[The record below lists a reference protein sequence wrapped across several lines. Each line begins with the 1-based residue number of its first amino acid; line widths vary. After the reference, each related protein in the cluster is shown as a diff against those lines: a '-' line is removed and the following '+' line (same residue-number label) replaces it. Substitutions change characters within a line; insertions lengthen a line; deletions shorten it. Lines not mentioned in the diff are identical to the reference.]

1 MATITYKCPNC
12 DADLTYR
19 PGTKDFGCNYCGS
32 SFTEEQL
39 DSLLNQ
45 DSLLDEQQ
53 ETLGNAESSTAV
65 VYTCPSCGAEL
76 VTDSTTA
83 ATFCFYCH
91 NPVIMAGQLSGE
103 FTPDSVIPF
112 EIPKEKVKQQLIEWC
127 KSKKFIDDG
136 FFSEMQ
142 LEKLTGVYFPF
153 WLVDGKVSAT
163 YAARSNSLKVW
174 VVGDIEYTET
184 TQYAHLRGGDIDM
197 NDLTIGALDRQ
208 DAELLNGVYPY
219 NLTAVKKFDMKYLSG
234 FFAEKRNIEKKSV
247 EPKAAQT
254 ARKVAEERLESTVVG
269 YGALT
274 GQQLHIDEE
283 TYDWQYALMPAW
295 MMTYRYKDE
304 LYYFAMNGQTGKIA
318 GRVPVSTRKINRLAG
333 IIAIAGTVLGAVMG
347 GIMWL

>member
-1 MATITYKCPNC
+1 M
-12 DADLTYR
+12 
-19 PGTKDFGCNYCGS
+19 
-32 SFTEEQL
+32 
-39 DSLLNQ
+39 
-45 DSLLDEQQ
+45 
-53 ETLGNAESSTAV
+53 
-65 VYTCPSCGAEL
+65 
-76 VTDSTTA
+76 
-83 ATFCFYCH
+83 
-91 NPVIMAGQLSGE
+91 
-103 FTPDSVIPF
+103 
-112 EIPKEKVKQQLIEWC
+112 
-127 KSKKFIDDG
+127 
-136 FFSEMQ
+136 
-142 LEKLTGVYFPF
+142 
-153 WLVDGKVSAT
+153 
-163 YAARSNSLKVW
+163 
-174 VVGDIEYTET
+174 
-184 TQYAHLRGGDIDM
+184 
-197 NDLTIGALDRQ
+197 DRQ